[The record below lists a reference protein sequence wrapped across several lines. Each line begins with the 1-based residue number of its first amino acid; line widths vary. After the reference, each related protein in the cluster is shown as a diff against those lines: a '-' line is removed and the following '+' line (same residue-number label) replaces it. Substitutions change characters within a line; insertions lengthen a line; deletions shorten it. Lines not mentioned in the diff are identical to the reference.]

1 MPYTRKKTFNITLDE
16 ADKLLLETLAKRHK
30 KDQKFIVGYLISLC
44 DKYNLMA
51 GDWQARLEGEGED
64 RDRYAGL
71 EMSCKNMTFAKKN
84 YICVRANLGKPPTIK
99 ALSEELNEAH
109 KICAICEVDTEKKLE
124 HDETLERVRVLEK
137 QLSER
142 STEKFK
148 VPTCTYG
155 AYLDADGLSFN
166 GCRLNPGK
174 TVSAQEYCKV
184 RMTGK
189 PCNAFVERV
198 VGVGKKL
205 D

>member
-16 ADKLLLETLAKRHK
+16 ADKLLLETLTKRRK
-30 KDQKFIVGYLISLC
+30 ITQKELIGYYIQV
-44 DKYNLMA
+44 DTEHDIYNA
-51 GDWQARLEGEGED
+51 NWKARLEGVKED
-64 RDRYAGL
+64 RNRYAGL
-71 EMSCKNMTFAKKN
+71 EGSCTNMTFAKKN

-99 ALSEELNEAH
+99 ALSEELDEAH
-109 KICAICEVDTEKKLE
+109 KICGICEVDTSKKIE

-142 STEKFK
+142 STEKYK

-198 VGVGKKL
+198 VGVGKKI
-205 D
+205 